1 MGTFFIVFIIFGIL
15 IVGGFIVLIAFVIKK
30 LSEPKTAEFIAKE
43 KKEMHANVLKKQKEL
58 GPHKAKMYTQV
69 TDAMV
74 FNYTKAV
81 TYAKLSGI
89 ILNEN
94 RKPIIAF
101 ERIER
106 SSMHTKGHMY
116 AMTKKQEFYFDFTG
130 LEATFYCDGILLG
143 RFDKAGTIYNA
154 NEQKIGHAKHPIK
167 ASFDLHLFKTTHH
180 RLGEGLFP
188 LTMNNRELAT
198 INVAPNYDD
207 ISYGHSVT
215 SVFDDLGFGTPIIA
229 LTENEQPTQEEEKWL
244 LAFAIFETAFHGHW
258 LIP

>member
-30 LSEPKTAEFIAKE
+30 LAEPKTAEFVAKE
-43 KKEMHANVLKKQKEL
+43 KKEMHVNVLKKRKEL
-58 GPHKAKMYTQV
+58 GPHKSKMYSQV

-74 FNYTKAV
+74 FNYKKAV

-94 RKPIIAF
+94 RKPIVAF

-106 SSMHTKGHMY
+106 GVKTKGHMY
-116 AMTKKQEFYFDFTG
+116 AMTKKDEFYFDFTG
-130 LEATFYCDGILLG
+130 LDATFYSNGELLG
-143 RFDKAGTIYNA
+143 RFDTAGIIYDKNDQA
-154 NEQKIGHAKHPIK
+154 IGKAKHPIK

-198 INVAPNYDD
+198 INVAPNYDN

-215 SVFDDLGFGTPIIA
+215 SVFDDLGFGTPIIT
-229 LTENEQPTQEEEKWL
+229 LTENEQPTPEEEKWL